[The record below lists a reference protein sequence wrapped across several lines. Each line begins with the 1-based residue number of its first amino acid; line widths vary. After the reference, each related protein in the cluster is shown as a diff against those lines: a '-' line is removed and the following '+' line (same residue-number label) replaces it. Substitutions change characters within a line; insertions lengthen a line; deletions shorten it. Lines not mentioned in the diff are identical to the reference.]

1 MFSFV
6 QTRKQVCVGD
16 KKMIIFAHGI
26 AVRGVVSLILQLIWR
41 LGMSGLGLIKVSN
54 NGRFKE

>member
-1 MFSFV
+1 
-6 QTRKQVCVGD
+6 
-16 KKMIIFAHGI
+16 MIIFAHGI